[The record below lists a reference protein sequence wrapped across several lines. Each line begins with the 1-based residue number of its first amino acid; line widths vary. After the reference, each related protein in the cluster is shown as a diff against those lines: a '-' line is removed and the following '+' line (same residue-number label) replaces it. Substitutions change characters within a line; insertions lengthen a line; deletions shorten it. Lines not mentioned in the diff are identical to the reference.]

1 MGLRERLQKVTQFFQ
16 KAATRGHRLREQEAR
31 NEDAATSAGEQD
43 RQREE
48 RRLGGMTA
56 EDRDWEQAS
65 QQRDR
70 DRQAQSGA
78 AKRPAD
84 E

>member
-1 MGLRERLQKVTQFFQ
+1 MGLRERLQSVTQFFQ
-16 KAATRGHRLREQEAR
+16 KAATKGHQLREDLEHDESPAP
-31 NEDAATSAGEQD
+31 SAGEQT
-43 RQREE
+43 RQRDE

-56 EDRDWEQAS
+56 EDRAWEQAS

-70 DRQAQSGA
+70 DRQAQSDA
-78 AKRPAD
+78 AKTAAD

>member
-1 MGLRERLQKVTQFFQ
+1 MGLRERLQTVTQFFQ
-16 KAATRGHRLREQEAR
+16 NAATKGRQLRQEDERGE
-31 NEDAATSAGEQD
+31 NDAPSAGEQT

-48 RRLGGMTA
+48 RRRGGMTA

-65 QQRDR
+65 QQRNR

-78 AKRPAD
+78 AKMSPD

>member
-1 MGLRERLQKVTQFFQ
+1 MGLRERLQSVTQFFQ
-16 KAATRGHRLREQEAR
+16 KAATRGHRLRQED
-31 NEDAATSAGEQD
+31 EGDESLGSSAGEQS

-56 EDRDWEQAS
+56 EDRAWEQAS

-70 DRQAQSGA
+70 DRQGQSGA
-78 AKRPAD
+78 ANTA
-84 E
+84 EE

>member
-1 MGLRERLQKVTQFFQ
+1 MGLRERLQKVTQFFR
-16 KAATRGHRLREQEAR
+16 KAATRGHQLRESDEGSGS
-31 NEDAATSAGEQD
+31 SAGSQSS
-43 RQREE
+43 QREA

-56 EDRDWEQAS
+56 EDRAWEQAS
-65 QQRDR
+65 QQRNR

-78 AKRPAD
+78 AKTSPD

>member
-1 MGLRERLQKVTQFFQ
+1 
-16 KAATRGHRLREQEAR
+16 
-31 NEDAATSAGEQD
+31 
-43 RQREE
+43 
-48 RRLGGMTA
+48 MTA
-56 EDRDWEQAS
+56 EDRAWEQAS

-78 AKRPAD
+78 AKTAAD

>member
-1 MGLRERLQKVTQFFQ
+1 MGLRERLQNVTQYFQ
-16 KAATRGHRLREQEAR
+16 KAATRGHELREEEAR
-31 NEDAATSAGEQD
+31 DEGAASSEGEQS

-48 RRLGGMTA
+48 QRLSGMTA

-70 DRQAQSGA
+70 DRHAQSGA
-78 AKRPAD
+78 AKTPAD

>member
-1 MGLRERLQKVTQFFQ
+1 MGLRERLQAVTQFLE
-16 KAATRGHRLREQEAR
+16 KAATKGRQLRADDERDERQAP
-31 NEDAATSAGEQD
+31 SAGEQD

-48 RRLGGMTA
+48 RRLGGMSA
-56 EDRDWEQAS
+56 E
-65 QQRDR
+65 DR

-78 AKRPAD
+78 AKTPTD